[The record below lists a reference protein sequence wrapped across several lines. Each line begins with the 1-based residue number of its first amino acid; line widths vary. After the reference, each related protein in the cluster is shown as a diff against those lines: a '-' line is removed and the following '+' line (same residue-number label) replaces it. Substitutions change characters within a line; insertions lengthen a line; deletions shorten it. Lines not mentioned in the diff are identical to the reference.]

1 MTVYEDTP
9 TAILNLMSDLEKAG
23 FDADFTLHDG
33 LEITI
38 RKIHAPMTAEFTRA
52 RKLF

>member
-9 TAILNLMSDLEKAG
+9 TAILHLMNDLDKAG
-23 FDADFTLHDG
+23 FYADFTLHDG

-38 RKIHAPMTAEFTRA
+38 RKI
-52 RKLF
+52 RKPVIHDFILIR